1 MWILHGN
8 VTERGDV
15 GGGPGKSSLFF
26 LTAYHPEIGLSG
38 ARVLWPAEPRTF
50 AGSVF
55 TPGRTH
61 NRSRSPRVGLAGPWG
76 NPSEQGGTSRAT
88 GRRPQH
94 RVGDALGRLRPS
106 GGRLTTNL
114 ELVRTRGI

>member
-38 ARVLWPAEPRTF
+38 ARVLWLAEPRTF
-50 AGSVF
+50 ARSGAPPTTLENPREGIVF
-55 TPGRTH
+55 TLGRTH
-61 NRSRSPRVGLAGPWG
+61 NRSRSPR
-76 NPSEQGGTSRAT
+76 
-88 GRRPQH
+88 
-94 RVGDALGRLRPS
+94 
-106 GGRLTTNL
+106 
-114 ELVRTRGI
+114 

>member
-15 GGGPGKSSLFF
+15 GGGPGKSYLFF

-38 ARVLWPAEPRTF
+38 ARVPWPEEPRTF
-50 AGSVF
+50 AGSGAPPTTLENPREGIVF

-61 NRSRSPRVGLAGPWG
+61 NRSRSPR
-76 NPSEQGGTSRAT
+76 
-88 GRRPQH
+88 
-94 RVGDALGRLRPS
+94 
-106 GGRLTTNL
+106 
-114 ELVRTRGI
+114 

>member
-8 VTERGDV
+8 VTERGDI

-38 ARVLWPAEPRTF
+38 ARVPRLAEPCTF
-50 AGSVF
+50 AGS
-55 TPGRTH
+55 G
-61 NRSRSPRVGLAGPWG
+61 SGSLGLGG
-76 NPSEQGGTSRAT
+76 NLSEQGALAGQPA
-88 GRRPQH
+88 GAPQH
-94 RVGDALGRLRPS
+94 RDGDALGRLRPS

>member
-8 VTERGDV
+8 VTERGDI

-26 LTAYHPEIGLSG
+26 LTAYHPEI
-38 ARVLWPAEPRTF
+38 EPCTF
-50 AGSVF
+50 AGSGAPPTILENPREGIVF

-61 NRSRSPRVGLAGPWG
+61 NRSRSPRIGSKAGQPAG
-76 NPSEQGGTSRAT
+76 A
-88 GRRPQH
+88 PQH

>member
-8 VTERGDV
+8 VTERGDI

-38 ARVLWPAEPRTF
+38 ARVPRLAEPCTF
-50 AGSVF
+50 AGSGAPPTILENPREGIVF

-61 NRSRSPRVGLAGPWG
+61 NRSRSPRIGSKGRARWALGETSRSRGALAGQPAG
-76 NPSEQGGTSRAT
+76 A
-88 GRRPQH
+88 PQH
-94 RVGDALGRLRPS
+94 RDGDALG
-106 GGRLTTNL
+106 
-114 ELVRTRGI
+114 

>member
-50 AGSVF
+50 AGS
-55 TPGRTH
+55 GLAL
-61 NRSRSPRVGLAGPWG
+61 RVGLAGPWG
-76 NPSEQGGTSRAT
+76 NPSEQRGTSRAT
-88 GRRPQH
+88 GRRFS
-94 RVGDALGRLRPS
+94 ALRWGRPWQASAVRRALNDQLRT
-106 GGRLTTNL
+106 GTDKGNLT
-114 ELVRTRGI
+114 V